1 MQASHPSDTW
11 HLTIVCTKG
20 LQFVRPEKSWRPI
33 VSVFVMGNEQTH
45 ETILGSDGQNPNL
58 KMPLLLRDVG
68 IESKLDIR
76 VWHKSHSKSKNRKKR
91 HLVGSVYISLGE
103 LLKKQDSPGAN
114 LDLRLSCPGPQKKSP
129 TVRGRQLHYAVLTV
143 RLHPPSYLITPPSSA
158 ALHASSSSS
167 SSSNVS
173 DDDSE
178 AASDFDVDQAP
189 PSGEACNEE
198 LKTDSVDVGNQL
210 RRRRR
215 RRIQGYRIG
224 SDDDPCT
231 SVSCESSGPSTPH
244 EEYFPSFREDDS
256 FEDNSFEFN
265 DSKESGGWF
274 SSMMLPRY
282 VDQISMQTPLSLAES
297 ILDIFTPY
305 RELQE
310 ATLECD
316 FEKVLGRLLTEWYVV
331 GASLL
336 ALAGIDAAVF
346 GFNPGTLFDT
356 DGAMQRVV
364 AFGAISAGLGI
375 VFDAWFLFLYS
386 GANATKFQKL
396 ATDVY
401 NSYFFFC
408 LTCRL
413 PTLFMFLS
421 AVALMVFLL
430 GVAWTRW
437 PTAVL
442 VMSCVAGTL
451 ISLQYLVFGFHRLW
465 NFGIWCGRSIW
476 WVVRGR
482 RAFAES
488 CVSSQEQPAP
498 ETSPSRARGKSGD

>member
-1 MQASHPSDTW
+1 
-11 HLTIVCTKG
+11 
-20 LQFVRPEKSWRPI
+20 
-33 VSVFVMGNEQTH
+33 MGNEQTH

-103 LLKKQDSPGAN
+103 LLKKQDSPGASESPDAVGLYASASYDVITAD

-256 FEDNSFEFN
+256 FEFN
-265 DSKESGGWF
+265 DSKENGGWF

-336 ALAGIDAAVF
+336 ALAGRIWLQSRNAVRHRR
-346 GFNPGTLFDT
+346 
-356 DGAMQRVV
+356 AMQRVV

-421 AVALMVFLL
+421 AVTLMVFLL

-451 ISLQYLVFGFHRLW
+451 VSLQYLVFGFHRLW

-498 ETSPSRARGKSGD
+498 ETSPSRAGGKSGD